1 MSTFRRYGGLN
12 YSANNNITRSR
23 ILNSEQLNINNYSG
37 QQNSKEVFASHVDM
51 SGNSILHTGCI
62 YFQDGTSICT
72 GSGAQGA
79 TGAQG
84 DTGPTG
90 GADSYWTGVSG
101 PTGIYYTDGNVGIGT
116 TGPTFNLDVNG
127 SVNFA
132 SVYQT
137 VPGATG
143 VPYSQVSYDPYSS
156 LSGLQLTPANTTW
169 VLNTSVT
176 TDLNWFSISLSSS
189 GQYQSAVV
197 NSTSNIN
204 GGIWG
209 STNYGRTWTQIN
221 TNPYNWYSISLSSSG
236 QYQSAVVYGGGIYTS
251 TDYGNTWIQN
261 ASAPSST
268 WFSISLSSSGQY
280 QSAVVNAGGIWGSTN
295 YGYTW
300 TPINSNNRNYYS
312 ISLSSSGQYQS
323 AVVYG
328 WGILGSTNYGSTWT
342 QINSNTTS
350 WCSISLSSSGQYQSA
365 VANGGGIYTSNN
377 YGNIWPTSP
386 NTSAPSTLNWY
397 SISLSSSGQYQSTV
411 AYGGGIYTSTDYGNT
426 WTQNTSVSSTLN
438 WWSISLSSSGQYQT
452 AVAMNTSLYAGCL
465 YTTNTT
471 MLLGLQGIT
480 GGTGGSHNVKEMPTS
495 NTHQVFYITTGQE
508 NNKGYLVYNN
518 TTDTGD
524 KTFVIDHPCD
534 KNKYL
539 VHACLE
545 GPEAGVYY
553 RGEGKITNNKNTIIK
568 LPYYVDKLASQ
579 LTVNLTPIYD
589 SDTMDNGLEL
599 ETIILKSS
607 RVKNNAFTVYG
618 PTCEFFW
625 TVYGKRNEIN
635 VEPLKRLTDIKGT
648 GPYKWI

>member
-37 QQNSKEVFASHVDM
+37 QQNSKEVFACHVDM

-72 GSGAQGA
+72 SSGAGA
-79 TGAQG
+79 TGPQG
-84 DTGPTG
+84 PTGPAG

-101 PTGIYYTDGNVGIGT
+101 PTGIYYTDGYVGIGT
-116 TGPTFNLDVNG
+116 TGPTFTLDVNG

-143 VPYSQVSYDPYSS
+143 AVPYSQVSYDPYSS

-176 TDLNWFSISLSSS
+176 TGLNWFSISLSSS
-189 GQYQSAVV
+189 GQYQSAV
-197 NSTSNIN
+197 IN
-204 GGIWG
+204 GGGIWG
-209 STNYGRTWTQIN
+209 STNYGRTWLQN
-221 TNPYNWYSISLSSSG
+221 TSAPSSTWYSISLSSSGQNQSAVVNGGSIWVSSDYGNTWIQNASAPSSTWYSISLSSSG
-236 QYQSAVVYGGGIYTS
+236 QYQSAVVNG
-251 TDYGNTWIQN
+251 
-261 ASAPSST
+261 
-268 WFSISLSSSGQY
+268 
-280 QSAVVNAGGIWGSTN
+280 GGIWGSTN
-295 YGYTW
+295 YGSTW
-300 TPINSNNRNYYS
+300 TQINTINRNYYS

-328 WGILGSTNYGSTWT
+328 WGILGSTDYGSTWT
-342 QINSNTTS
+342 QIISNTTS
-350 WCSISLSSSGQYQSA
+350 WYSISLSSSGQYQTA
-365 VANGGGIYTSNN
+365 VANGDKIYTSNN
-377 YGNIWPTSP
+377 YGNTWTPT
-386 NTSAPSTLNWY
+386 TAPSTLNWCT
-397 SISLSSSGQYQSTV
+397 ISLSSSGQYQSTV

-452 AVAMNTSLYAGCL
+452 AVAMNTSLYAGGL

-471 MLLGLQGIT
+471 MLLGLQGII
-480 GGTGGSHNVKEMPTS
+480 GGTSGSHNVKEMPTT

-553 RGEGKITNNKNTIIK
+553 RGEGKITNNKSTIIK